1 MSDLSFSFRG
11 KTLPITCSEA
21 VTKEQAQMAVQSSM
35 FQEWCRRCEHVKGS
49 ESLELKGVEIQSV
62 DLFGARY
69 VRSMTDESHNP

>member
-1 MSDLSFSFRG
+1 
-11 KTLPITCSEA
+11 
-21 VTKEQAQMAVQSSM
+21 MAVQSSM